1 MSMSEG
7 RLTLFVT
14 RPLSGRAKR
23 RRQRRRG
30 ERSEAKSAQVCMAKA
45 GKKSRQDGT
54 ESCSSRAGG
63 GGEDHR
69 NGSDNYLRGR
79 RAAIFSLNKHQAF
92 PLEGARD
99 SAPSPCVARGRR
111 PEESCI
117 ARAPVC
123 PSVRPAYRGV
133 CVHAATSSKSCISG
147 CVLLPHT
154 CYGLSALNLSPEAP
168 LHIEERISQRG

>member
-1 MSMSEG
+1 MSEG
-7 RLTLFVT
+7 RPTLFVT

-30 ERSEAKSAQVCMAKA
+30 KRSEQKRFKYAWPAKA

-54 ESCSSRAGG
+54 ELCSSRVGG
-63 GGEDHR
+63 GGKDHR
-69 NGSDNYLRGR
+69 NGSDNYVLAREKVRNFLVKQTSGVSARRSTEPQLRPR
-79 RAAIFSLNKHQAF
+79 
-92 PLEGARD
+92 GA
-99 SAPSPCVARGRR
+99 RR

-117 ARAPVC
+117 ARALLS
-123 PSVRPAYRGV
+123 SVRHIAV

-168 LHIEERISQRG
+168 LHIAERISQRG